1 MCQRTLTSEQL
12 STFATA
18 CEEDYYVRSTSV
30 LHACCLSLCLT
41 PACLYSQFEMFLDEL
56 PIWGYVGDSEDEDLL
71 LGHTESSK
79 HYLYTHLRF
88 RIAYN
93 GDAVR
98 LSATHTHM
106 YSACLTLALAWACR
120 SWL

>member
-1 MCQRTLTSEQL
+1 
-12 STFATA
+12 
-18 CEEDYYVRSTSV
+18 
-30 LHACCLSLCLT
+30 
-41 PACLYSQFEMFLDEL
+41 MFLDEL

-98 LSATHTHM
+98 LSPRHTRM
-106 YSACLTLALAWACR
+106 CISACLTLSLSLSRWVCR